1 MKLLPWM
8 MIAAAAVLLTGATV
22 PAKKETTDITPST
35 REFMRAKLAVSQKIL
50 EGLATEDF
58 DLITKN
64 AEKLSE
70 LSKEPAWEVLAN
82 PDYQKYSVEFRRNVS
97 AMAAAG
103 KSRNL
108 DGATLAYLKVTMDC
122 MECHRYIRSNMPKTA
137 SLR

>member
-1 MKLLPWM
+1 
-8 MIAAAAVLLTGATV
+8 MIAAATVVLTGATV
-22 PAKKETTDITPST
+22 PLKKETTNSTPST
-35 REFMRAKLAVSQKIL
+35 REFMRTQLAVSQKIL

-58 DLITKN
+58 DGITKN
-64 AEKLSE
+64 GEKLRD

-97 AMAAAG
+97 ALVAAG

-108 DGATLAYLKVTMDC
+108 DGATLAYLKMTMNC
-122 MECHRYIRSNMPKTA
+122 MECHQYIRSNMPKTA